1 MAQARLT
8 GWRSSLRTRLMFWSS
23 LTSVLLLLGVAF
35 VFYVAVRGVLI
46 ENAKSE
52 MRNLANQTARG
63 LLATLDSVQV
73 SGQTLAGNA
82 ASVGREPMALRSLL
96 MSTVVAD
103 PDIAGAMLII
113 EPGRLHPDDPGFT
126 WYIRRDGAGFD
137 EKSVEGLGYDYR
149 VMSWYVRTVSSPRP
163 WWSEPYA
170 NEATAGVPFTTY
182 NLALRR
188 PGDGPDTGAIG
199 MVSVDVPLARLR
211 ALMREL
217 PDNLQMTTVLM
228 SPEHGLAVHPDP
240 RLAMKES
247 LDSQIEKYGRSDL
260 LPIASMVKR
269 REPFELRHRV
279 VGDSLAPGHLR
290 YTYGEPVGRTGWT
303 FMLSVDEDVVLAQ
316 LRRITLWGV
325 LGGLL
330 GVFLCVAA
338 VRRYSGFIARPIED
352 LTESAQHFADGEFD
366 YPVAHTERAD
376 EVGVMA
382 RAFDGAR
389 ASIKQQM
396 AEIADMGAA
405 RSRLESELNVASEI
419 QQAMLPQGH
428 EYAAGES
435 HLELHGQLEP
445 AKTVGGDFFNFFERD
460 GDSLWFVI
468 GDVSDKGVPAALF
481 MARTM
486 TVLEVAA
493 QLGGSP
499 SKALQEGARHLLEG
513 NDTCMFAT
521 VLCGVIELRTGAMA
535 LASAGHEQPVLL
547 RADGTRE
554 FLPVPSEAPLGVDV
568 AQEYPV
574 WRGRLLPGDTLLT
587 YTDGVT
593 EAFDLDDRAFGNERL
608 LEALDPAL
616 DARAQCEALVAKVHA
631 FAGEAAQSDDI
642 TVLAIRYKRDV
653 RSGGD
658 SVVKARLQPP
668 FPEGAVRVLIAEL
681 DAGLAGEGLPASVIH
696 DLHLVVEEVACNV
709 LDHGA
714 GDREP
719 PTLDVEARVDGRRLA
734 LVFRDTGLPFDPLD
748 QPPPDLDAD
757 ICDRPIGGLGVH
769 LIRQLA
775 EELFYVRDQDTNVL
789 RVVLHIPNEDP
800 AR

>member
-1 MAQARLT
+1 MARAQLT
-8 GWRSSLRTRLMFWSS
+8 GWHSSLRTRLMFWSS
-23 LTSVLLLLGVAF
+23 LTSALLLLGVAF
-35 VFYVAVRGVLI
+35 VFYAAVRGVLI
-46 ENAKSE
+46 ENAKAE
-52 MRNLANQTARG
+52 MRSLASQTARG

-82 ASVGREPMALRSLL
+82 ASVGREPLVLRSLL
-96 MSTVVAD
+96 MSTVMAD

-126 WYIRRDGAGFD
+126 WYIRRDGSGFD
-137 EKSVEGLGYDYR
+137 EKSVEELGYDYR
-149 VMSWYVRTVSSPRP
+149 VMPWYVRTVTSPQP

-170 NEATAGVPFTTY
+170 NEATAGRPFTTY

-188 PGDGPDTGAIG
+188 PGDGPGSGAIG

-217 PDNLQMTTVLM
+217 PANLEMTPVLL
-228 SPEHGLAVHPDP
+228 SPGHGLAVHPDP
-240 RLAMKES
+240 RLALRET
-247 LDSQIEKYGRSDL
+247 LDSQIEKYGRADL
-260 LPIASMVKR
+260 APMADLVKR
-269 REPFELRHRV
+269 REAFELKHRV
-279 VGDSLAPGHLR
+279 VGDSPSVGRLR
-290 YTYGEPVGRTGWT
+290 YSFGEPVGRTGWT
-303 FMLSVDEDVVLAQ
+303 FALSVDEAVVLAQ
-316 LRRITLWGV
+316 LQRITLWGV
-325 LGGLL
+325 LGGLV
-330 GVFLCVAA
+330 GVVLCVAA
-338 VRRYSGFIARPIED
+338 VRRYSGLIARPIED
-352 LTESAQHFADGEFD
+352 LTESARLFAEGEFD
-366 YPVAHTERAD
+366 FPLRHTQRED
-376 EVGVMA
+376 EVGVLA
-382 RAFDGAR
+382 RAFDVAR
-389 ASIKQQM
+389 GSIKRQL

-405 RSRLESELNVASEI
+405 RARLESELNVASEI
-419 QQAMLPQGH
+419 QQAMLPQGN

-435 HLELHGQLEP
+435 HLELHGQLES

-499 SKALQEGARHLLEG
+499 SKALHEGAKHLIEG
-513 NDTCMFAT
+513 NETCMFAT

-547 RADGTRE
+547 RADGRRE
-554 FLPVPSEAPLGVDV
+554 FVPVPSEAPLGVEV
-568 AQEYPV
+568 ARQYPI

-593 EAFDLDDRAFGNERL
+593 EAFDRDDNAFGNKRL

-616 DARAQCEALVAKVHA
+616 DARRQCEALVEKVHA
-631 FAGEAAQSDDI
+631 FAGGAAQSDDI
-642 TVLAIRYKRDV
+642 TVLAIRYKRDTPTRERASV
-653 RSGGD
+653 R
-658 SVVKARLQPP
+658 ARLQPP
-668 FPEGAVRVLIAEL
+668 LPDGAVRHLIAEL
-681 DAGLAGEGLPASVIH
+681 DAGLAGQGLPATLMH

-714 GDREP
+714 SDLDP
-719 PTLDVEARVDGRRLA
+719 PTLDVEARVDGRLLT
-734 LVFRDTGLPFDPLD
+734 LVFRDNGRPFDPLD

-775 EELFYVRDQDTNVL
+775 EELAYAREPDANVL
-789 RVVLHIPNEDP
+789 RVVLHIH
-800 AR
+800 